1 MKVIDNFLPD
11 DVFAN
16 IYKVVM
22 EQNLNWSFA
31 NYVAFLD
38 EKKEPWNYFYS
49 HIAYEE
55 DHPTSTLYNILLP
68 FVEYVDNVEPLKA
81 CMRIMVNAY
90 PHTPEL
96 KKHQKHFDFEFPHKG
111 AILYLN
117 TCDGYTWCQGEK
129 VYSVANRVLLHDPS
143 IPHYSTTT
151 TTDHR
156 RVIVNLNYL

>member
-16 IYKVVM
+16 IYKVII
-22 EQNLNWSFA
+22 EQNLNWTFA
-31 NYVAFLD
+31 KDVAFVD
-38 EKKEPWNYFYS
+38 EEKELWNYFYS
-49 HIAYEE
+49 HIVY
-55 DHPTSTLYNILLP
+55 DDDRPWSSLYDMVLP
-68 FVEYVDNVEPLKA
+68 FVKQVNTVDLVKS

-96 KKHQKHFDFEFPHKG
+96 KTHQKHTDFDFTHKG

-151 TTDHR
+151 TTDQR
-156 RVIVNLNYL
+156 RVIINLNYM

>member
-49 HIAYEE
+49 HMVY
-55 DHPTSTLYNILLP
+55 DDDRPYSTLYDVVFP
-68 FVEYVDNVEPLKA
+68 FVQQVHTVEPLRS
-81 CMRIMVNAY
+81 CMRIIVNAY

-96 KKHQKHFDFEFPHKG
+96 KSHQKHTDFDFAHKG

-117 TCDGYTWCQGEK
+117 SCDGYTWCQGEK

-151 TTDHR
+151 TTDQR
-156 RVIVNLNYL
+156 RVIINLNYI

>member
-1 MKVIDNFLPD
+1 MKVIDNFLPN

-16 IYKVVM
+16 IH
-22 EQNLNWSFA
+22 QNTMRHDLTWTFRSIVAELN
-31 NYVAFLD
+31 D
-38 EKKEPWNYFYS
+38 KKEPWNYFYT
-49 HIAYEE
+49 HIAYDE
-55 DHPTSTLYNILLP
+55 DRPLSTLYDVMFSFI
-68 FVEYVDNVEPLKA
+68 EQVDKVEPLKA

-96 KKHQKHFDFEFPHKG
+96 KLHAKHTDFNFAHKG

-151 TTDHR
+151 TTDQR
-156 RVIVNLNYL
+156 RVIINFNYV